1 MTSFL
6 RGAPPPKKNPG
17 SAPAA
22 GLNPIQLFKQENL
35 VRCFTFDAMCMLDFH
50 SDNSEKYECKQA
62 LLISFSAESV
72 LHGKT
77 FITELHDMINF

>member
-1 MTSFL
+1 
-6 RGAPPPKKNPG
+6 
-17 SAPAA
+17 
-22 GLNPIQLFKQENL
+22 
-35 VRCFTFDAMCMLDFH
+35 MCMLDFH

-77 FITELHDMINF
+77 FITELHDMINFWQDFRFFIYFMLIHL